1 MGAAGCAGSSWA
13 AESASSP
20 LGGHWGSRVGLGA
33 AGDASIMSGCRWLCP
48 CWWLL
53 GRELVPRLAS
63 LKGSWQWRMWL
74 CAHPGE
80 DFMLGQCGEMNP
92 TGAHIQIPSSSSSAP
107 FLSPISHHSLSPQPL
122 PPQVPAEGT
131 PWQCCHHGNDVPML
145 LTTPCP
151 EGCRHLLSLPI
162 HPPTVGVA
170 PEAPPRSDPRRLS
183 LSGHG
188 GTPKILLVPLPWA
201 VPPQLLRALHVP

>member
-1 MGAAGCAGSSWA
+1 MLLAVLGAHGLQSLPPHPWVGTGDPGWVWELLEMPASCLAAGGCAHA
-13 AESASSP
+13 
-20 LGGHWGSRVGLGA
+20 GGYWG
-33 AGDASIMSGCRWLCP
+33 
-48 CWWLL
+48 
-53 GRELVPRLAS
+53 ELVPCLAS

-170 PEAPPRSDPRRLS
+170 PEAPPRSDPRGLS